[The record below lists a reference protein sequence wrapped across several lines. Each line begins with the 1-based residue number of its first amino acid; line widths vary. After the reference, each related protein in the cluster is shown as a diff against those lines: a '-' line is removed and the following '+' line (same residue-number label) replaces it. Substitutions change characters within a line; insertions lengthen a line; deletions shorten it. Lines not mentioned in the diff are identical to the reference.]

1 MATEEGA
8 VQMIS
13 QGGCQMAE
21 VKHIKTIRDQV
32 YQILRDEICAG
43 KYAPGSWLQ
52 ETELTEYLGVSRS
65 PVREALRRLEQERLI
80 RDSGKGSVVLG
91 ITLEDLEDIMD
102 IRLRCEGLA
111 AFYAAKNRTEAD
123 AKRLRQLSELQDF
136 YFEKGDYDHLREIDD
151 EFHESIYE
159 ISGRTVL
166 MDTLRPLH
174 RKTQR
179 YRRNSYSIPARRQKS
194 INEHKA
200 ICDAIC
206 DGNAELAEQL
216 VSQHIENAKNT
227 MIERFSQNG

>member
-1 MATEEGA
+1 MA
-8 VQMIS
+8 VLKSIS
-13 QGGCQMAE
+13 LA
-21 VKHIKTIRDQV
+21 DQV
-32 YQILRDEICAG
+32 FDKLETDIISGVYPRGEVL
-43 KYAPGSWLQ
+43 
-52 ETELTEYLGVSRS
+52 TELKLVEQLNVSRT
-65 PVREALRRLEQERLI
+65 PIREALRRLEQERLI

-123 AKRLRQLSELQDF
+123 AKRLRQLCELQDF
-136 YFEKGDYDHLREIDD
+136 YFEKGDFDHLREIDD

-179 YRRNSYSIPARRQKS
+179 YRRNSLASRRQKS
-194 INEHKA
+194 IDEHKA
-200 ICDAIC
+200 ICEAIC
-206 DGNAELAEQL
+206 DGNAELSDRL
-216 VSQHIENAKNT
+216 ISRHIENAKTT